1 MSEDTNEYYDLA
13 WKEIPPA
20 FYKRF
25 QLEEEPE
32 IIHVVE
38 TGFKGKYLVIYEDA
52 YELSLGKTQFLSKD
66 EIENTFKIK
75 L

>member
-1 MSEDTNEYYDLA
+1 MENDYFDLA

-32 IIHVVE
+32 IIHIIQ
-38 TGFKGKYLVIYEDA
+38 TGFKGKYLIVFEDA
-52 YELSLGKTQFLSKD
+52 YELTLGKTEFLTKE
-66 EIENTFKIK
+66 EIETKFKIK